1 MMTIRQAKDRGHAN
15 HGWLDTWHTFS
26 FANYYDPQHLGVS
39 ALRVINDDT
48 VTPGMGFGTHGHRD
62 MEIISYVLSGAL
74 EHKDSMGH
82 GSVIHPGE
90 VQRMSAGTG
99 VRHSEYNASV
109 TESVNFLQIWIVPD
123 KTGVKPAYE
132 QKDFSEGMKGRLCLV
147 ASPDGKDG
155 SLIIH
160 QDVRLYIAR
169 LSDGDDVT
177 HSLGATRVVYLHLAK
192 GGATVNGV
200 ELSGGDGVKI
210 EEEDSVVIRANDTT
224 EILLFDLP

>member
-1 MMTIRQAKDRGHAN
+1 MMTIRQAKERGHAN

-39 ALRVINDDT
+39 VLRVINDDT
-48 VTPGMGFGTHGHRD
+48 VAPGLGFGTHGHRD

-99 VRHSEYNASV
+99 VRHSEYNASD
-109 TESVNFLQIWIVPD
+109 TETVNFLQIWIVPD
-123 KTGVKPAYE
+123 KTGVTPVYE
-132 QKDFSEGMKGRLCLV
+132 QKDFSEGMNGQLCLV
-147 ASPDGKDG
+147 ASADGKEG

-169 LSDGDDVT
+169 LDDGDEVA
-177 HSLGATRVVYLHLAK
+177 HSIGSTRVVFLHVAK
-192 GGATVNGV
+192 GDVMVNGV
-200 ELSGGDGVKI
+200 ELSGGDGVTI
-210 EEEDSVVIRANDTT
+210 VDEDGVAIRANSIS

>member
-1 MMTIRQAKDRGHAN
+1 MITIRPAKERGHAN

-48 VTPGMGFGTHGHRD
+48 VAPGMGFGTHGHRD

-109 TESVNFLQIWIVPD
+109 TEAVNFLQIWIIPD
-123 KTGVKPAYE
+123 KTGVKPVYE
-132 QKDFSEGMKGRLCLV
+132 QKDFSEAMKGQLCLV

-169 LSDGDDVT
+169 LDDGDDAV
-177 HSLGATRVVYLHLAK
+177 HSVGVDRVVYLHVAK

-200 ELSGGDGVKI
+200 ELSGGDGVRI
-210 EEEDSVVIRANDTT
+210 VDEDSVAICANSTS